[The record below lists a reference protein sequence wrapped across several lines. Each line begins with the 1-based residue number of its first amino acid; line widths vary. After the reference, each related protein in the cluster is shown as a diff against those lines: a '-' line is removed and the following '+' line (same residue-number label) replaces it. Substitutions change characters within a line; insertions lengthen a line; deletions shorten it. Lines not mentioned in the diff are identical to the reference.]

1 MSEYIAKNLRGRVV
15 YTHVRLGMPPG
26 LRIGDPNWEYERRI
40 KLPRLLEADCIV
52 RYDDVLQVIEFKVRR
67 FQEAVGK
74 LLQYAILIPQTP
86 EFEGWPLENIQLVIV
101 FGRPDPV
108 AEDLAHRLYIDVEQ
122 FEPPW
127 LKALIAQKSGGPI

>member
-1 MSEYIAKNLRGRVV
+1 MSEYTAAKLRGRKV

-26 LRIGDPNWEYERRI
+26 LKIGDPNWEYERRV
-40 KLPRLLEADCIV
+40 KLPRLLEADLI
-52 RYDDVLQVIEFKVRR
+52 YNDDDILVVCEFKVRR

-74 LLQYAILIPQTP
+74 LLQYAILVPQTP
-86 EFEGWPLENIQLVIV
+86 EFEGWPLDRIALRIV

-108 AEDLAHRLYIDVEQ
+108 AEDLASRLHIEVEQ